1 MFLYDFS
8 SSTPNKRVLF
18 CALIRFVTYF
28 MINSLIFYKTT
39 LSYTIKRQIIEKN
52 QVRKNN
58 INERMFDLF
67 FSYDSKPR
75 KN

>member
-1 MFLYDFS
+1 
-8 SSTPNKRVLF
+8 
-18 CALIRFVTYF
+18 

>member
-1 MFLYDFS
+1 MFLYDS
-8 SSTPNKRVLF
+8 LSSTPNKRVLF
-18 CALIRFVTYF
+18 CDLIRFVTYF
-28 MINSLIFYKTT
+28 MIDSLIFYKTT
-39 LSYTIKRQIIEKN
+39 LNYTIKRQIIEKN